1 MCCGTVAGWA
11 PPVHGTSAPS
21 LAKRGTSAANLSL
34 LALQAPFESLGQDI
48 TLDNRTSPSA
58 WSSFVRLSHL
68 AGLSTNTRSNEIAS
82 KMLALAASVAY
93 EHACV
98 HSTALIHPQTHTHT
112 RTHTH
117 TCMLHTHAKL
127 RHIHK
132 YLYPPI
138 DACRHAWHLVIFQG
152 YIYQHDSFVCIL
164 GKEREKERERDRCWK
179 PVAHQQGFPVVFG

>member
-68 AGLSTNTRSNEIAS
+68 AGLSTNARSNEIAS

-112 RTHTH
+112 HTHTH
-117 TCMLHTHAKL
+117 
-127 RHIHK
+127 
-132 YLYPPI
+132 
-138 DACRHAWHLVIFQG
+138 AC
-152 YIYQHDSFVCIL
+152 CIL
-164 GKEREKERERDRCWK
+164 MQSYVTYTNTSTHPLMHAGM
-179 PVAHQQGFPVVFG
+179 HGI